1 VKREMTTSDHV
12 EYLRTM
18 VRGQFEENDRIEKR
32 LDSNGWGNW
41 SVFLASCFYLAVDRH
56 FDRPAD
62 SDAIVRFVAD
72 MRIWIGDDG
81 PQIDPA
87 LAETLIRS
95 VLDDS
100 VDVDMQAM
108 DQDMLGRV
116 ETLVVY
122 QVLSTSDLSDAEL
135 DAFFN
140 RANRMVSR
148 NT

>member
-1 VKREMTTSDHV
+1 MTTSDHV

-18 VRGQFEENDRIEKR
+18 VRGQFEENDRIEER
-32 LDSNGWGNW
+32 LNSNGWGDW

-56 FDRPAD
+56 FKRPAD
-62 SDAIVRFVAD
+62 SDEIVRFVAD
-72 MRIWIGDDG
+72 MRIWVGDDG
-81 PQIDPA
+81 PQIDPS

-95 VLDDS
+95 VLDED
-100 VDVDMQAM
+100 VDVDMQAL

-122 QVLSTSDLSDAEL
+122 RVLSTSNLSDAEL
-135 DAFFN
+135 DAIFD
-140 RANRMVSR
+140 RARRMVSR